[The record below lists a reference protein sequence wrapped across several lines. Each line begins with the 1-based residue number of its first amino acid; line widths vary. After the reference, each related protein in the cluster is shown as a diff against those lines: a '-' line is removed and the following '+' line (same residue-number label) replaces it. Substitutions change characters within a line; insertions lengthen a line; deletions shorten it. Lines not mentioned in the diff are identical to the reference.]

1 MIRWLTAR
9 LEAAF
14 RFVFRRTAL
23 AGCGVQGSGYVEHA
37 DGSRTAIWLRGDVAD
52 GVLDKAMSRVARALY
67 GPLAGGPFAKMRGAV
82 THPVAVRSAI
92 ADLVVDLLDAGD
104 GPGVLIFQT
113 SGEAEVATLTFGEPA
128 FGAASN
134 GTATA
139 NAISSDTD
147 ATGGTVAQAV
157 AQDSD
162 ENDVFY
168 CEVAAS
174 GSDIN
179 LSSVSIAE
187 HDTVS
192 MASLTYSAPN

>member
-1 MIRWLTAR
+1 MIKWLTAR

-14 RFVFRRTAL
+14 RYVFRRTAL
-23 AGCGVQGSGYVEHA
+23 AGSGVQGSGYVEHA
-37 DGSRTAIWLRGDVAD
+37 DGSRTPFWISGDVAD
-52 GVLDKAMSRVARALY
+52 GVIDKAMSRVARALY

-82 THPVAVRSAI
+82 THPVAVRNAI

-113 SGEAEVATLTFGEPA
+113 AGEAEVATLTFGDPA

-147 ATGGTVAQAV
+147 ATGGTAAQAV

-162 ENDVFY
+162 ATDVFY
-168 CEVAAS
+168 CDVGAS
-174 GSDIN
+174 ASDIN
-179 LSSVSIAE
+179 LSSVSISE

-192 MASLTYSAPN
+192 LSSLTYSAPN